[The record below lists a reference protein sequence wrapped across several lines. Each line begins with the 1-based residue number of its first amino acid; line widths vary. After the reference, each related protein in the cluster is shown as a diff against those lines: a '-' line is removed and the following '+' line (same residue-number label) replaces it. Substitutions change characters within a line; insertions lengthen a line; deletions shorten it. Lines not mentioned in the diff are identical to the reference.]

1 MLRPYDTSLRRCRGI
16 DIDCLCQLTRTSKI
30 ILHTPHTISDAL
42 AWATDQLR
50 ATSDT
55 PRLDAEL
62 LLAHVL
68 GWPRARLL
76 AERRAALPDEQRS
89 AFSALV
95 VRRRAL
101 EPVAYLVGHKEFYG
115 LDFLVDRRV
124 LVPRP
129 ETELLVE
136 LALGF
141 ARWGDGAME
150 RWGDGAM
157 EGNEVAR
164 SPTRPLAHS
173 PAAPSSLVIA
183 DVGTGSG
190 CIAVALA
197 VHLPD
202 AAVVA
207 IDRSPDALDVA
218 RQNVARHGVADRVS
232 LLQGDLLA
240 RLGQPADLIVSNP
253 PYTILDEIDA
263 AVRRHEPHAALDGG
277 ADGLEVYRRL
287 LTEAPGK
294 LRPGGAVLLE
304 IGATQAAAV
313 SVLARQSFPGA
324 EIQVHKDLAGRDRL
338 VTIEDKEIE

>member
-1 MLRPYDTSLRRCRGI
+1 LESIR
-16 DIDCLCQLTRTSKI
+16 
-30 ILHTPHTISDAL
+30 TISDAL

-50 ATSDT
+50 LAGDT

-76 AERRAALPDEQRS
+76 AERREPLSDEQWS

-95 VRRRAL
+95 ARRRAL

-136 LALGF
+136 LTLAAAA
-141 ARWGDGAME
+141 ARPRTKDQGPIEGA
-150 RWGDGAM
+150 
-157 EGNEVAR
+157 EV
-164 SPTRPLAHS
+164 PLVFG
-173 PAAPSSLVIA
+173 PSSLVIA

-197 VHLPD
+197 VHLPHV
-202 AAVVA
+202 AVMA

-218 RQNVARHGVADRVS
+218 RQNVIRHGVVERVW
-232 LLQGDLLA
+232 LLEGNLLA
-240 RLGQPADLIVSNP
+240 ALGQPADLIVSNP

-263 AVRRHEPHAALDGG
+263 GVRRSEPHAALDGG

-287 LTEAPGK
+287 LAAAPGK
-294 LRPGGAVLLE
+294 LRPGGAILLE

-313 SVLARQSFPGA
+313 SVLARQSFRGA
-324 EIQVHKDLAGRDRL
+324 EIQVHKDLAGRDRV
-338 VTIEDKEIE
+338 VTIEDKVTK